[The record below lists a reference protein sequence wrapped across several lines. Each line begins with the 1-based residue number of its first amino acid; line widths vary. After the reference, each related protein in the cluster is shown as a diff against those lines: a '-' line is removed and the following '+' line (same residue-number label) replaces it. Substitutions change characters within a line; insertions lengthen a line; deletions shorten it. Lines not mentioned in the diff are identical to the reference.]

1 MPTDTDPAVD
11 MCVQR
16 LTRPGG
22 EEGFR
27 AFPYDD
33 ATGLRVKA
41 PEGNVSIGFGYNLDA
56 GMTLADAMY
65 LCSARVSRIKDT
77 ISANAWYSGAN
88 AARQSVFLDIA
99 FNQGVNGLLKY
110 PHMLSC
116 ATEGDWAGAAAQ
128 CTVSP
133 SEPEGLQDR
142 YRALAAI
149 LGSGTDPAYTP

>member
-1 MPTDTDPAVD
+1 MDTDLAVL

-41 PEGNVSIGFGYNLDA
+41 PKGNITVGFGYNLDA
-56 GMTLADAMY
+56 GITLDVALY
-65 LCSARVSRIKDT
+65 LCTNRVSRIQLI
-77 ISANAWYSGAN
+77 ISTNAWYSGAN

-110 PHMLSC
+110 PHMLAC

-133 SEPEGLQDR
+133 SEPVSVQDR
-142 YRALAAI
+142 YRALASI
-149 LGSGTDPAYTP
+149 LESGTDPAYTP